1 MSEYQY
7 FEFAAIDGPISDEGL
22 RYARGCS
29 SRANVSRVRW
39 QNTYTFG
46 DFHGSVDT
54 LLKYYDAH
62 FYIANWGTVRLGLAF
77 PKGAIALEA
86 IQPYLRGGERYEDTL
101 TVNEIDNRYIVWWER
116 NEEGGWG
123 WTEGEGLIDELIGV
137 REELLRGDYRA
148 LFLGWLA
155 DFEPDEWREPE
166 DGAVGMPPIPAGLDH
181 LSPALAALI
190 KQFPVDRD
198 ALAVAAGLSQA
209 GTPDRIPMAA
219 VLERLSASEMR
230 ALLARVAEGGGA
242 GVMTELN
249 RLTYP
254 PVEIP
259 VGQAMSCVDLAAKA
273 LETRELRQTKEAEA
287 AAAKRQREAELRKQH
302 LASIMQRADT
312 VWAGLD
318 PLMDQKIASAYDQ
331 AAAQLQE
338 LRAAY
343 AQAGDIG
350 GFQQKLNG
358 FRLRYSNRPAMLR
371 RIEKL

>member
-7 FEFAAIDGPISDEGL
+7 YEFAAIEGPISDEGL

-62 FYIANWGTVRLGLAF
+62 FHIANWGTVRLGLAF
-77 PKGAIALEA
+77 PKGAIAPEA
-86 IQPYLRGGERYEDTL
+86 VQPYLRGGERYEDTL
-101 TVNEIDNRYIVWWER
+101 TFKETGNRCIVYWER

-123 WTEGEGLIDELIGV
+123 WTEGEGLIDQLIGV
-137 REELLRGDYRA
+137 RDELLRGDYRA

-155 DFEPDEWREPE
+155 DFDPDEWREPE
-166 DGAVGMPPIPAGLDH
+166 DGAVVMPPIAAGLDH
-181 LSPALAALI
+181 LSPALKALI
-190 KQFPVDRD
+190 EHFSVDPD
-198 ALAVAAGLSQA
+198 ALLVAVGLSQA
-209 GTPDRIPMAA
+209 SIADRIPITA
-219 VLERLSASEMR
+219 VLERLPVSEMR
-230 ALLARVAEGGGA
+230 ALLARVAEGGGS
-242 GVMTELN
+242 GVMSELN
-249 RLTYP
+249 RLTHP
-254 PVEIP
+254 RVKIP
-259 VGQAMSCVDLAAKA
+259 AGQEMRCTDFAAKTI
-273 LETRELRQTKEAEA
+273 ETREVRLKRDAKA
-287 AAAKRQREAELRKQH
+287 AAAKQQREAELRKQH
-302 LASIMQRADT
+302 LASIIQRADT
-312 VWAGLD
+312 IWSGLD

-331 AAAQLQE
+331 AAVQLQE
-338 LRAAY
+338 LRDAY

-350 GFQQKLNG
+350 GFQKKLTG